1 MQLFILHVYVYVT
14 VVCMC
19 LSVECVYVS
28 LRHVCVG
35 GDKVISA
42 IRISQ
47 WISIIRF
54 CQEKQLSSYISYKH
68 IEGPP
73 PVSIDRNT
81 SNLHTH
87 THICT
92 HILNYSS
99 CIALAQFVWRW
110 EIDFQS
116 FLSRFRLLILCM
128 HNCICFCNKE
138 ERASCVHVQ
147 RPKANSS
154 STTNLQWI
162 KYLFSRNNVI
172 TNCLGDYCVL
182 IQHYCLFFDFFA
194 GAHFT
199 KIHISLKTWNAY
211 PHHRFHHR
219 FPSFSPIMEK
229 HTQFGKGKAQQHTA
243 ACSHHVYERGFVVH
257 SFKSN
262 CCFRFDAVG

>member
-182 IQHYCLFFDFFA
+182 IQHYCRFFCRGSFYKDPY
-194 GAHFT
+194 
-199 KIHISLKTWNAY
+199 ISEDLKCISSS
-211 PHHRFHHR
+211 
-219 FPSFSPIMEK
+219 SFSPSLSLLF
-229 HTQFGKGKAQQHTA
+229 TNYGKTYTIWQRKGTA
-243 ACSHHVYERGFVVH
+243 AYSCMQPSRVRERV
-257 SFKSN
+257 
-262 CCFRFDAVG
+262 CCPLI